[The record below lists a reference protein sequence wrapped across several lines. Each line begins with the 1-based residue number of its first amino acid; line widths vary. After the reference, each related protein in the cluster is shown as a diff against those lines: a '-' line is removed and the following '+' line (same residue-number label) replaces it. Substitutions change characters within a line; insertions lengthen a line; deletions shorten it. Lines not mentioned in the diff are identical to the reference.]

1 MEGYNEE
8 IEIALAA
15 LRIGRV
21 KPHSGTQPGNA
32 DARTTLV
39 QSAARR
45 PRKFVPLVRAIQ
57 ESESTRDN

>member
-1 MEGYNEE
+1 LEGYNEE

-15 LRIGRV
+15 GQKVLRIGRV

-39 QSAARR
+39 QS
-45 PRKFVPLVRAIQ
+45 FSLQFGRA
-57 ESESTRDN
+57 SAP